1 VCAAAAP
8 DLFGKPVSPFPDHAL
23 GWAMDD
29 VLEKQ
34 LERIEKAVA
43 EILDEVKNLHEAR
56 FAQGEINP
64 DEINQGEINH
74 SEINQRLRRFLES
87 KK

>member
-1 VCAAAAP
+1 
-8 DLFGKPVSPFPDHAL
+8 
-23 GWAMDD
+23 MDD

-43 EILDEVKNLHEAR
+43 DILGAVKNLHQAR
-56 FAQGEINP
+56 FAQGEIN
-64 DEINQGEINH
+64 QGEIIP
-74 SEINQRLRRFLES
+74 SEINQRLSRFLES

>member
-1 VCAAAAP
+1 
-8 DLFGKPVSPFPDHAL
+8 
-23 GWAMDD
+23 MDD
-29 VLEKQ
+29 VPEKQ
-34 LERIEKAVA
+34 LERIERAVA

-56 FAQGEINP
+56 FAQGEINQ
-64 DEINQGEINH
+64 DEIIP

>member
-1 VCAAAAP
+1 
-8 DLFGKPVSPFPDHAL
+8 
-23 GWAMDD
+23 MDD

-34 LERIEKAVA
+34 LERIEEAVA
-43 EILDEVKNLHEAR
+43 EIFGEVKNLHQAR
-56 FAQGEINP
+56 FAQGEINQ
-64 DEINQGEINH
+64 DEINP

>member
-1 VCAAAAP
+1 MHDA
-8 DLFGKPVSPFPDHAL
+8 
-23 GWAMDD
+23 
-29 VLEKQ
+29 LEKQ

-56 FAQGEINP
+56 FAQ
-64 DEINQGEINH
+64 DEINQREIKPGD
-74 SEINQRLRRFLES
+74 INQRLRRFLES

>member
-1 VCAAAAP
+1 
-8 DLFGKPVSPFPDHAL
+8 
-23 GWAMDD
+23 MDD

-43 EILDEVKNLHEAR
+43 EILDGVKNLHRAR
-56 FAQGEINP
+56 FAQGEINR
-64 DEINQGEINH
+64 DEIIP

>member
-1 VCAAAAP
+1 VYAAAAP
-8 DLFGKPVSPFPDHAL
+8 DFFRKAVSPFPDHAL
-23 GWAMDD
+23 GWAMDE
-29 VLEKQ
+29 VLEQQ

-43 EILDEVKNLHEAR
+43 EILDEVKNLQVAR
-56 FAQGEINP
+56 FAPGKINQ
-64 DEINQGEINH
+64 DEINQDETDQ

>member
-1 VCAAAAP
+1 
-8 DLFGKPVSPFPDHAL
+8 
-23 GWAMDD
+23 MDD
-29 VLEKQ
+29 VLEQQ

-43 EILDEVKNLHEAR
+43 EILDEVKNLHVAR
-56 FAQGEINP
+56 FAP
-64 DEINQGEINH
+64 DEINQEEINQDETDQ

>member
-1 VCAAAAP
+1 
-8 DLFGKPVSPFPDHAL
+8 
-23 GWAMDD
+23 MDD

-43 EILDEVKNLHEAR
+43 EILGEVKNLHQAR
-56 FAQGEINP
+56 FAQGEINQSEIEQ
-64 DEINQGEINH
+64 DEINP

>member
-1 VCAAAAP
+1 VCAAVAP
-8 DLFGKPVSPFPDHAL
+8 DLFEKPVSPFPDHAL

-43 EILDEVKNLHEAR
+43 EILDEVKSLYEAR
-56 FAQGEINP
+56 FVPN
-64 DEINQGEINH
+64 EINQGEIEQ
-74 SEINQRLRRFLES
+74 SEINQRLSRFLEN
-87 KK
+87 KR